1 MFTRGKRIQMVKRQQ
16 RRGVAERERRAA
28 QDRQTEQIVVLLEI
42 IVAQLFEEHRQSQAR
57 SIRKIKH
64 YSEKFDRNPLGINE
78 QEA

>member
-1 MFTRGKRIQMVKRQQ
+1 M
-16 RRGVAERERRAA
+16 
-28 QDRQTEQIVVLLEI
+28 VLLEI
-42 IVAQLFEEHRQSQAR
+42 IVAQLFEEHRQSQTR